1 MQERYKP
8 GQKLQGLGDVIA
20 LIIYYTKLDLLVSW
34 FAIKVLGKKSC
45 GCERR
50 KKKLNKWWKFK

>member
-1 MQERYKP
+1 MERYKP
-8 GQKLQGLGDVIA
+8 GQKLEGLGD
-20 LIIYYTKLDLLVSW
+20 LISLITYYTKLDLLVSW

-50 KKKLNKWWKFK
+50 KKKLNKKFRFK